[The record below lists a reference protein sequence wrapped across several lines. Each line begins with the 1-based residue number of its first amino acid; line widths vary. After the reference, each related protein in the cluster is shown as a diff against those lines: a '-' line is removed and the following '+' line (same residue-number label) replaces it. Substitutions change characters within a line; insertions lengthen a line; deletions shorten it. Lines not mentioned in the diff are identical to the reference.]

1 MLCRASYS
9 PQQHHG
15 GHTKVVEA
23 PGGQPLR
30 EVGGKQETGE
40 EGEDEVVTVTG
51 QGLAREAVSPA
62 AQKDLHAEKHTGL
75 IVKYLEKHL
84 KKQHI
89 YKSYNRNQED
99 NILFKRCQGGH

>member
-9 PQQHHG
+9 PQQHHE

-51 QGLAREAVSPA
+51 QGLAREAVTPA
-62 AQKDLHAEKHTGL
+62 AQKDLHAEKHRFNSKIFRKT
-75 IVKYLEKHL
+75 L
-84 KKQHI
+84 KQQHI
-89 YKSYNRNQED
+89 YLKVLQ
-99 NILFKRCQGGH
+99 